1 MFDGVQCAGKRLRE
15 GRSGTEH
22 GAGVEGERGGVV
34 AFWREA
40 VADGGERTE
49 NRELRATTC
58 CFRKEQSP
66 TQSLQRDHGR

>member
-34 AFWREA
+34 GVWRGA

-49 NRELRATTC
+49 NR
-58 CFRKEQSP
+58 
-66 TQSLQRDHGR
+66 